1 MSTTQLHPE
10 PTETELT
17 ETERRLRGLVDRSEI
32 ADLVARSLV
41 AIDEARFDDLRTI
54 YAEDSSASAPGGQA
68 RGRDAIIAQ
77 VNRNHT
83 PEHRSQHLV
92 GDVVVDLDGD
102 TAQVRA
108 NVFAAFAPSAPDD
121 ASPLAPPAQVTFGT
135 VYRYRAVRT
144 PDGWRLSDV
153 EITPLWVSGSTEG
166 LLRPAS
172 TETAPPTPTLAD
184 RSDA

>member
-1 MSTTQLHPE
+1 MSKTQLHPE
-10 PTETELT
+10 PS
-17 ETERRLRGLVDRSEI
+17 ETERRLRGLLDRSEI

-41 AIDEARFDDLRTI
+41 AIDEGRFDDLRTI
-54 YAEDSSASAPGGQA
+54 YTEDSSASAPGGQA
-68 RGRDAIIAQ
+68 QGHDAIVAQ
-77 VNRNHT
+77 VSRNHT
-83 PEHRSQHLV
+83 PERRSQHLV

-121 ASPLAPPAQVTFGT
+121 ASPLAPAVQVSFGT

-144 PDGWRLSDV
+144 PDGWRLSEV
-153 EITPLWVSGSTEG
+153 EINPLWVSGSTEG
-166 LLRPAS
+166 LLPRAS
-172 TETAPPTPTLAD
+172 TETAPTLAD

>member
-1 MSTTQLHPE
+1 MSNTQLHPE
-10 PTETELT
+10 PTEA
-17 ETERRLRGLVDRSEI
+17 ERRLQGLLEMLDRSEI

-77 VNRNHT
+77 VSRNHT
-83 PEHRSQHLV
+83 PERRSQHLV

-108 NVFAAFAPSAPDD
+108 NVFAAFAPSAPD
-121 ASPLAPPAQVTFGT
+121 ATSPLAPPVQVTFGT
-135 VYRYRAVRT
+135 VYHHRAVRT
-144 PDGWRLSDV
+144 PNGWRLSEV
-153 EITPLWVSGSTEG
+153 EITPLWVSGSTDG
-166 LLRPAS
+166 LL
-172 TETAPPTPTLAD
+172 PPAD
-184 RSDA
+184 RPDA

>member
-1 MSTTQLHPE
+1 MTTTHLQPE
-10 PTETELT
+10 PT
-17 ETERRLRGLVDRSEI
+17 ETERRLRALLDRSEI

-41 AIDEARFDDLRTI
+41 AIDEGRFDDLRTI
-54 YAEDSSASAPGGQA
+54 YTEDSTASAPGGQA
-68 RGRDAIIAQ
+68 RGRDAIVAQ
-77 VNRNHT
+77 VSGNHT
-83 PEHRSQHLV
+83 PERRSQHLV

-102 TAQVRA
+102 TAQARA

-144 PDGWRLSDV
+144 PGGWRLSAV

-166 LLRPAS
+166 LLPRAS
-172 TETAPPTPTLAD
+172 TASTVEAG
-184 RSDA
+184 